1 MPRFQSCYLSLRPNS
16 ISFSD
21 AQCLCS
27 DCPPASSPLA
37 LHHQPPQL
45 DLDEQDSSVTALG
58 DRAAFSSVSAD
69 EMPLLEDDVVPML
82 WSDCK
87 LHRLSCASPSR
98 SRIIQERSP
107 ARVGMNYVPHA
118 RTRADVPFLSLFL
131 RWPLLLPLFS
141 FSICHGLTFFQS
153 MYAVFVCASC
163 FCVSLGED
171 EVARFWKEAFTSSPF
186 TNLRGPVAAMALR
199 KTRPNRVSPM
209 PPGFMCVT
217 VVRCV

>member
-58 DRAAFSSVSAD
+58 DRAAFSSVS
-69 EMPLLEDDVVPML
+69 DVVPML

-131 RWPLLLPLFS
+131 RWPLLLPPFS

-153 MYAVFVCASC
+153 MQCLCVRLVFVCLWVRTRWRD
-163 FCVSLGED
+163 FG
-171 EVARFWKEAFTSSPF
+171 
-186 TNLRGPVAAMALR
+186 R
-199 KTRPNRVSPM
+199 KLSRAHHSRTCAGLWQPWH
-209 PPGFMCVT
+209 
-217 VVRCV
+217 